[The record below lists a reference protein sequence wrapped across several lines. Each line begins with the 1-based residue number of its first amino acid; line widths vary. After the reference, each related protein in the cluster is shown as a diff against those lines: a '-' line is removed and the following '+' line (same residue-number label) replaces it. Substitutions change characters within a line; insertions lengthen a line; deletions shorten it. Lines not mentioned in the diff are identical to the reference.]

1 MNVRITDDDAKIFYD
16 VTKIK
21 NITESIAS
29 RYGNIPHAAS
39 LSDKSTVAQNG
50 ADVNTPPGHLSG
62 KTSNNQVS
70 LSLNTGV
77 LDAQNQRDTDSAI
90 NYLAGQLVD
99 NGPRAAEIAK
109 ALGSM
114 QQAVEAAQEAQG
126 IQRDNLQIIRDMT
139 DSLYPI
145 YA

>member
-50 ADVNTPPGHLSG
+50 ADVNTPPGHLSE
-62 KTSNNQVS
+62 KISNNQGS
-70 LSLNTGV
+70 LSLNTGI
-77 LDAQNQRDTDSAI
+77 LEAQNQCDMEIAI
-90 NYLAGQLVD
+90 NYLAGQFVG

-114 QQAVEAAQEAQG
+114 RQHRGRRVFSA
-126 IQRDNLQIIRDMT
+126 T
-139 DSLYPI
+139 
-145 YA
+145 